1 MEIMLAV
8 LVIMMAIEIG
18 VTIEIMILLKRQNTL
33 LDLIE
38 DNTFKSYMKDRIDLK
53 TVGNLDLNEFCD
65 EYTDSLIMDT
75 TFKRNNKI

>member
-8 LVIMMAIEIG
+8 LIIMIAIEIG
-18 VTIEIMILLKRQNTL
+18 IASEIIILLKRQNTL

-53 TVGNLDLNEFCD
+53 AIRGLDLNEFCD
-65 EYTDSLIMDT
+65 EYTDSLIMDN